1 VPVSLKDER
10 VLVVGA
16 SSGIGREAAKMFAR
30 DGARVYAS
38 ARRAER
44 LEALSKEMG
53 AEGHTL
59 VYGTSDAASHESME
73 ALAADA
79 VAKLGGVDVMVYVT
93 GTNTPNRAMTRLT
106 REIWNEL
113 IEVNLNG
120 AFSLTAALLPAMRT
134 AGKGHLIYVSSISG
148 KYGDV
153 SGAAYQASKRGMFGL
168 ALAIRQEERQHG
180 IRTCVVCPG
189 LVDTELMEKRPVK
202 PDAETL
208 GKALQPEDVAEMIY
222 GVAKLHPRAAVPE
235 LEIWPTVL

>member
-1 VPVSLKDER
+1 
-10 VLVVGA
+10 
-16 SSGIGREAAKMFAR
+16 MFAR
-30 DGARVYAS
+30 DGAKVYAS
-38 ARRAER
+38 ARREER
-44 LEALSKEMG
+44 LKQLAEEMA
-53 AEGHTL
+53 AEGHAL
-59 VYGTSDAASHESME
+59 VYGTSDAGSHASME

-79 VAKLGGVDVMVYVT
+79 VAKLGGVDVLVYAT
-93 GTNTPNRAMTRLT
+93 GTNTPNRSMARLT

-120 AFSLTAALLPAMRT
+120 AYSLTAALLPAMRE

-180 IRTCVVCPG
+180 IRTCVICPG

-202 PDAETL
+202 PDADTL
-208 GKALQPEDVAEMIY
+208 SKALQPEDVAEMIY

-235 LEIWPTVL
+235 LEIWPTVI

>member
-1 VPVSLKDER
+1 
-10 VLVVGA
+10 
-16 SSGIGREAAKMFAR
+16 MFAR

-44 LEALSKEMG
+44 LEALSKEMA

-59 VYGTSDAASHESME
+59 VYGTSDASSHESME

-93 GTNTPNRAMTRLT
+93 GTNTPNRVMTRLT

-113 IEVNLNG
+113 LEVNLNG

-148 KYGDV
+148 KYADV

-222 GVAKLHPRAAVPE
+222 GVAKLHPRAAIPE